1 METGREYELAVELTY
16 PLRRIGLQQVNQLQQ
31 AALLVGA
38 LPCARSERC
47 EDGADLWGVV
57 RGRGA
62 DAKELMLG
70 EQGRIVSLGEAS
82 E

>member
-1 METGREYELAVELTY
+1 METGREYKLAVELTY

-47 EDGADLWGVV
+47 EDVAGLWGNE

-62 DAKELMLG
+62 GAKELM
-70 EQGRIVSLGEAS
+70 QQR
-82 E
+82 

>member
-38 LPCARSERC
+38 LPCARLERC
-47 EDGADLWGVV
+47 EDEADLWGIV

-62 DAKELMLG
+62 GAKELMLD